1 MGIGGLFA
9 GESMFHR
16 VRDASKVAL
25 VGLVAL
31 MTADGVDGRLLD
43 VQWVTPHLA
52 TLGAVEVP
60 RSAYLR
66 LLERALRLPAPA
78 WQGEA
83 P

>member
-9 GESMFHR
+9 GESMYHR

-25 VGLVAL
+25 VGLVSL

-60 RSAYLR
+60 RSAYLA
-66 LLERALRLPAPA
+66 LLERALRLPPPA

>member
-1 MGIGGLFA
+1 
-9 GESMFHR
+9 
-16 VRDASKVAL
+16 
-25 VGLVAL
+25 
-31 MTADGVDGRLLD
+31 

-60 RSAYLR
+60 RSTYLE

-78 WQGEA
+78 WQGEV